1 MEIWSKTVAVL
12 EDEGDIRELIQD
24 ALQRAGFKT
33 FGFSKG
39 EDFLRFLRDQQ
50 PDLLILDLLLP
61 DGDGLDICKYLRSN
75 PSTMHL
81 PILIVTARGA
91 EEDRVLGLEL
101 GADDYLVKP
110 FSLKELVARVKALL
124 RRPAY
129 KQEGVWVKGLL
140 YVDFKRYEAFV
151 AGHRVD
157 LTPTEFKI
165 LQILVSRKGWVFS
178 RSQLLDHL
186 WGTDKAVSERTIDV
200 HVKNLREKLGEA
212 GKFIKSVRGVGYK
225 IQED

>member
-1 MEIWSKTVAVL
+1 MDFRSKTIAVL
-12 EDEGDIRELIQD
+12 EDEDDIRELIED
-24 ALQRAGFKT
+24 ALHKAGFIT

-39 EDFLRFLRDQQ
+39 EDFLRFLGETK

-61 DGDGLDICKYLRSN
+61 DGDGLDICKYVRTN
-75 PSTMHL
+75 PSTMNL

-110 FSLKELVARVKALL
+110 FSLRELVARVKALL
-124 RRPAY
+124 RRPTY
-129 KQEGVWVKGLL
+129 RQEGVWVKDLL
-140 YVDFKRYEAFV
+140 YVDFKGFEAFV
-151 AGHRVD
+151 GGKRVD
-157 LTPTEFKI
+157 LTPTEFRI

-178 RSQLLDHL
+178 RSQLLDRL

-225 IQED
+225 LQED